1 LTTALEGGEGSAS
14 RPGPSVG
21 GRVQLNCILE
31 KLVMRLCIR
40 VQWQDFVTAVMNLQS
55 MKIQYLDQ
63 LNNYQLLTHDPP
75 PYICQHYYKHDLYFE
90 IVYYISDFMTLVYY
104 ITDFMTSK
112 AQLLDIL

>member
-1 LTTALEGGEGSAS
+1 
-14 RPGPSVG
+14 
-21 GRVQLNCILE
+21 
-31 KLVMRLCIR
+31 MRLCIR